1 MVIIKDEE
9 LVSVMLAFED
19 FIGRGTYDNKYIER
33 IQKIVDK
40 ILEDR
45 IYPRFEEWIN
55 EE

>member
-19 FIGRGTYDNKYIER
+19 FIGRETYDNKYIER
-33 IQKIVDK
+33 NHKIINK

-45 IYPRFEEWIN
+45 IYPRFEEWID